1 MNHDLTA
8 VAEATGVYE
17 GPIPLTEWVAMALF
31 TVTLIL
37 FVIGMGVW
45 A

>member
-8 VAEATGVYE
+8 VAEATGVYD
-17 GPIPLTEWVAMALF
+17 GPIPLSEWLAMVAF

>member
-1 MNHDLTA
+1 MNDLTA
-8 VAEATGVYE
+8 VAEATGVYD
-17 GPIPLTEWVAMALF
+17 GPIPLSEWLAMLAF
-31 TVTLIL
+31 TATLIL

>member
-1 MNHDLTA
+1 MNDLTA
-8 VAEATGVYE
+8 VAEATGVYD
-17 GPIPLTEWVAMALF
+17 GPIPLSEWLAMVAF
-31 TVTLIL
+31 TATLIL